1 MFLGI
6 STYKTR
12 FRSLPAHSLLY
23 DVVETLIVCRSSG
36 PINNENREHTS
47 SCHKKIRLISNIMKF
62 PVIICALS
70 LIGAAHAFAP
80 NQHGAA
86 ISRRCS
92 TELFST
98 APPKVVGAPPKIA
111 NNILELI
118 GRTPLVR
125 LNKVTKG
132 CGAEIVAKLESSNPA
147 NSVKD
152 RIALSM
158 ITEAE
163 KRGDIV
169 PGKSTLV
176 EPTSGNTG
184 IGLAMVAA
192 SKGYKLILTMPESM
206 SMERRVLLKAF
217 GADVKLTPASKGMGG
232 AIAKA
237 EEIADAL
244 GPTAF
249 LLQQFNNPD
258 NPKVHRETTGPE
270 IWEDTDG
277 KVDILVG
284 GVGTGGTLT
293 GCGQYLKPRNPDL
306 KIVAVEPS
314 ESAVLSGGKPGP
326 HKIQGIGA
334 GFIPGNADTSLL
346 DEVVQVSGED
356 AMAMARRLATEE
368 GIFCGISSGA
378 AVCAAIEV
386 GKRPENAGKRI
397 VLIIPSFG
405 ERYLSTALFQNLWD
419 EAAALKAE

>member
-1 MFLGI
+1 MKFSLALLAASLG
-6 STYKTR
+6 
-12 FRSLPAHSLLY
+12 
-23 DVVETLIVCRSSG
+23 VCQAFVSRSSTV
-36 PINNENREHTS
+36 PSSASTTALNE
-47 SCHKKIRLISNIMKF
+47 
-62 PVIICALS
+62 
-70 LIGAAHAFAP
+70 
-80 NQHGAA
+80 
-86 ISRRCS
+86 
-92 TELFST
+92 
-98 APPKVVGAPPKIA
+98 KIA
-111 NNILELI
+111 NNVLELI
-118 GRTPLVR
+118 GGTPLVR
-125 LNKVTKG
+125 LTKVTAG
-132 CGAEIVAKLESSNPA
+132 SQAEIVAKLESFNPA

-158 ITEAE
+158 ITQAE
-163 KRGDIV
+163 ERGDIT
-169 PGKSTLV
+169 PGKTILV

-192 SKGYKLILTMPESM
+192 SKGYDLILTMPESM

-217 GADVKLTPASKGMGG
+217 GAQLVLTPAAKGMGG

-237 EEIADAL
+237 EEIAESQN
-244 GPTAF
+244 GF

-270 IWEDTDG
+270 IWADTGG

-293 GCGQYLKPRNPDL
+293 GCGQYLKPLNPAL
-306 KIVAVEPS
+306 QIVAVEPA

-346 DEVVQVSGED
+346 DEVVQISGED
-356 AMAMARRLATEE
+356 AMEMARNMATQE

-378 AVCAAIEV
+378 AVLAAKQV
-386 GKRPENAGKRI
+386 GSRPENKGKRI
-397 VLIIPSFG
+397 VCIIPSFG

-419 EAAALKAE
+419 EASQMKPESVGV